1 MGGWKRMTILVAGA
15 TGTVGRYVV
24 DQLIRKG
31 EKVRALTRNPLQ
43 ANLPAGVEVVAGDLS
58 EPSTLVSALVGVSGM
73 HLITTGAEY
82 TPLETGPEI
91 VQLAE
96 KAGVRKVTVLWN
108 GEKGPFESAVEAS
121 ALEWTQLQAFEF
133 MANARK
139 WANSIRSEGLVRD
152 LFGGSPIAPVH
163 EADIG
168 RVAAVALT
176 EDGHAGKI
184 YTLTGPESLSVQDKV
199 RIISKVIGREIRF
212 VESSVEE
219 EREQMRRMGVE
230 EDAIDYVINWHLN
243 PPQSAHKVLSTVEEV
258 TGQKPYTFAEWV
270 KTNTGYFMNSNS

>member
-1 MGGWKRMTILVAGA
+1 MTILVAGA
-15 TGTVGRYVV
+15 TGTVGRHVV

-31 EKVRALTRNPLQ
+31 EKVRALTRNPQ
-43 ANLPAGVEVVAGDLS
+43 MANLPAGVEVVAGDLS
-58 EPSTLVSALVGVSGM
+58 EPSTLRVALAGISGM

-82 TPLETGPEI
+82 TPLQTGPEI
-91 VQLAE
+91 VRLAE
-96 KAGVRKVTVLWN
+96 KAGVSRITVLWN

-121 ALEWTQLQAFEF
+121 ALKWTQLQAFEF

-139 WANSIRSEGLVRD
+139 WAHSIRSEGLVRD

-168 RVAAVALT
+168 RVAAVLT

-184 YTLTGPESLSVQDKV
+184 YTLTGPESLSVKDKV
-199 RIISKVIGREIRF
+199 GIISKVIGRDIRF
-212 VESSVEE
+212 VESSEEE
-219 EREQMRRMGVE
+219 EREQMRKMGVE

-243 PPQSAHKVLSTVEEV
+243 PPPSAHKVLSTVEHV
-258 TGQKPYTFAEWV
+258 TGDKPYTFEEWV
-270 KTNTGYFMNSNS
+270 KANTGYFINSSRQSFWSF

>member
-1 MGGWKRMTILVAGA
+1 MTILVAGA
-15 TGTVGRYVV
+15 TGTVGQHVV

-31 EKVRALTRNPLQ
+31 EKVRALTRNPLK

-58 EPSTLVSALVGVSGM
+58 EPSTLGSALAGLSGM
-73 HLITTGAEY
+73 HLITTGVEY
-82 TPLETGPEI
+82 TPLQTGPEI
-91 VQLAE
+91 VRLAE
-96 KAGVRKVTVLWN
+96 KAGVSRVTILWN
-108 GEKGPFESAVEAS
+108 GEKGPFESA
-121 ALEWTQLQAFEF
+121 LKWTQLQAFEF

-139 WANSIRSEGLVRD
+139 WANTIRSEGLVRD

-184 YTLTGPESLSVQDKV
+184 YTLTGPESLSVKDKV
-199 RIISKVIGREIRF
+199 GIISKVIGREIRF
-212 VESSVEE
+212 VESSEEE
-219 EREQMRRMGVE
+219 EREQMRKMGVE

-243 PPQSAHKVLSTVEEV
+243 PPPSAHKVLSTVEEV
-258 TGQKPYTFAEWV
+258 TGHKPYTFEEWV
-270 KTNTGYFMNSNS
+270 QANTGYFINSNS

>member
-1 MGGWKRMTILVAGA
+1 MTILVAGA
-15 TGTVGRYVV
+15 TGTVGRHVV
-24 DQLIRKG
+24 DHLIQKG
-31 EKVRALTRNPLQ
+31 EKVRALTRNPLK
-43 ANLPAGVEVVAGDLS
+43 ANLPAGVEVVSGDLS
-58 EPSTLVSALVGVSGM
+58 EPGTIGSALVDVSGM

-82 TPLETGPEI
+82 TPLQTGPEI
-91 VQLAE
+91 IKLAE
-96 KAGVRKVTVLWN
+96 KTGVRRVTVLWN

-121 ALEWTQLQAFEF
+121 SLEWTQLQAFEF

-152 LFGGSPIAPVH
+152 LFGGSPIAPIH

-184 YTLTGPESLSVQDKV
+184 YTLTGPESLSVKDKV
-199 RIISKVIGREIRF
+199 GIISKVIGREIRF
-212 VESSVEE
+212 VESSEEE
-219 EREQMRRMGVE
+219 EREQMRKMGVE

-243 PPQSAHKVLSTVEEV
+243 PPPSAHKVLSTVEEV
-258 TGQKPYTFAEWV
+258 TGHKPSTFEEWV
-270 KTNTGYFMNSNS
+270 KANTGYFLNSNS

>member
-1 MGGWKRMTILVAGA
+1 MGGWKGMTILVAGA
-15 TGTVGRYVV
+15 TGTVGRHVV
-24 DQLIRKG
+24 DHLIQKG
-31 EKVRALTRNPLQ
+31 EKVRALTRNPLK
-43 ANLPAGVEVVAGDLS
+43 ANLPAGVEVVSGDLS
-58 EPSTLVSALVGVSGM
+58 EPGTIGSALVDVSGM

-82 TPLETGPEI
+82 TPLQTGPEI
-91 VQLAE
+91 IKLAE
-96 KAGVRKVTVLWN
+96 KTGVRRVTVLWN

-121 ALEWTQLQAFEF
+121 SLEWTQLQAFEF

-152 LFGGSPIAPVH
+152 LFGGSPIAPIH

-184 YTLTGPESLSVQDKV
+184 YTLTGPESLSVKDKV
-199 RIISKVIGREIRF
+199 GIISKVIGREIRF
-212 VESSVEE
+212 VESSEEE
-219 EREQMRRMGVE
+219 EREQMRKMGVE

-243 PPQSAHKVLSTVEEV
+243 PPPSAHKVLSTVEEV
-258 TGQKPYTFAEWV
+258 TGHKPSTFEEWV
-270 KTNTGYFMNSNS
+270 KANTGYFLNSNS